1 MKYSSFPTKS
11 IEGKNCSLTAKYAEA
26 PQRHFITLFPLR
38 LICDLRALC
47 GLFKC
52 NILPFQPKESKKEI
66 VHLTT
71 GIANYAEVPRRYFHP
86 PFALRPLSTFLAV
99 YNIALQSQR
108 IITLEQ

>member
-1 MKYSSFPTKS
+1 MEYSSFPTKS

-66 VHLTT
+66 VHLT
-71 GIANYAEVPRRYFHP
+71 AKFAKYAEVP
-86 PFALRPLSTFLAV
+86 
-99 YNIALQSQR
+99 QR
-108 IITLEQ
+108 LFITLFSLRLLCDLCALCGLFK